1 MKISSLALAMVAG
14 ASLDGCATVMNGTNI
29 DYMTQTDP
37 TGADIVFLNGLKC
50 TSPCTLEL
58 KRGADTRVDIAKPG
72 YEPVYVLVPS
82 RLAGSTFG
90 NILAGGIIGGGVD
103 GGNGASNTLFPRPLK
118 VRLAPAGSGQKAM
131 LLDKDGMEI
140 FTVDDHND
148 KVRADVA
155 KTIGADLAGMGNSN
169 ANKRLRQ
176 CNGKGRCQRWCRP
189 FPLARPDRPPMHVR
203 HRDPGAGKRPVR
215 KLALARFAESG
226 PSLAAHQSRAKIAP
240 EASVLKPDTST
251 FCSSGNG

>member
-1 MKISSLALAMVAG
+1 MKISSLALAMAAG
-14 ASLDGCATVMNGTNI
+14 ASLCGCATVMNGTNI

-72 YEPVYVLVPS
+72 YEPVYVLVQS

-90 NILAGGIIGGGVD
+90 NILAGGIIGGVVD

-131 LLDKDGMEI
+131 LLDKDGKEI
-140 FTVDDHND
+140 STVDDHND

-155 KTIGADLAGMGNSN
+155 KTIGADLAGMGNSGS
-169 ANKRLRQ
+169 Q
-176 CNGKGRCQRWCRP
+176 
-189 FPLARPDRPPMHVR
+189 
-203 HRDPGAGKRPVR
+203 
-215 KLALARFAESG
+215 
-226 PSLAAHQSRAKIAP
+226 
-240 EASVLKPDTST
+240 
-251 FCSSGNG
+251 